1 MKKLIAITLTLVL
14 ILTCLPL
21 SAAAKEASIEQKF
34 RLLIEDMELDPAYSA
49 DRYLYEEKA
58 QYPAKDPEWVLI
70 RAELIPENSPGTA
83 TGWDGLFGNKIV
95 LSQPYKCVPFA
106 LGYGVFDIKSNT
118 FYDLI
123 DAWDMGFDSLHE
135 VWNGL
140 DGDGTMKLIGDADG
154 DGTLSIFDATRIQ
167 RVLAGLET
175 EPHTLYEK
183 LRPDMFLHGYPIGG
197 ACDYDRDGSL
207 TILDATKI
215 QRNLADLPN
224 ILETKL
230 AFDLRTISSDD
241 VYNNT
246 ARVITSVK
254 ELDDF
259 YRAYG
264 QNVNNSGGFVSRDD
278 IAGYTDA
285 YFKDKM
291 LIGCYVCLA
300 SGSWSLSYQG
310 AKIDNDGTLEV
321 SFMINGGNTG
331 TGDINERFIL
341 IEASKAF
348 ADDIRS
354 ADITLTVDDSI
365 KIVDTFEYGKG
376 ITRPADPTREGYRVI
391 ASVREFSSMDNPDDT
406 LIPSSAYC
414 ELTGHNVGDGYY
426 GFIAVIENVSQLTY
440 LFPDL
445 SAMGYSD
452 GYFNTYALV
461 AAVCVLDSNVD
472 GLELSNLAVKGNTL
486 YGEVKQINHQATEPA
501 YRIVYDVHQ
510 VKKSALSSVTH
521 TAIWVSSQ
529 AEPSVIAEIP
539 LDSQITATAPNNLN
553 SGGFREVAGEALTF
567 SSPNKYDYYFSG
579 PLNDVDTGYLI
590 LIRSRND
597 FEYYLPEF
605 DKEGTLDDAFFK
617 DNAVL
622 AMLQHGGADEAYAV
636 LSDIAVKDDGTLWCS
651 PQICINYYYDDNGT
665 PYYSPSDPV
674 VCTFLSVKQS
684 EVKDV
689 KTIEFWKGRQ
699 RTYYETLITD
709 DKKVAE
715 GTYGDRMSYTG
726 LPTATRVFTWD
737 YQKYGDGKD
746 FLNQPYRVAIIRS
759 YAQYETFFSSVNF
772 EGIAEYSTKP
782 IWQTVNGNQYPLDE
796 VFFQNNALIIGVGY
810 FCIGEEYLNFDEIQ
824 QSADGKTL
832 TVRFNRYTYG
842 DLHPNE
848 PYAANI
854 LGYCFAAASVPKDS
868 VKGITNVNM
877 LPQVKKL
884 PNDIYTP
891 MEYEVLD
898 SQDDLCSLDTFSKG
912 FIETDEAVYIDSAD
926 KLKSSIDSLLV
937 DYSGNPYDRGEMR
950 FPVENDAI
958 YGEAWFETHDMIAVR
973 VYRGGSSTRQYVTD
987 LERSAAGDL
996 LLEVTLMHNGYDTPD
1011 NAWSLIFLGVE
1022 KQEGDPAVTVVTV
1035 HEDNLPEPE
1044 KPILYL
1050 YPEVETELTVT
1061 LGKPEELTCTYPA
1074 YNNGWHVTA
1083 RPDGTLIDDSG
1094 RSYYSL
1100 YWESRSHTAV
1110 SMTDGF
1116 VVSGKDTARF
1126 FEEKLALLGLNE
1138 REAQE
1143 FIVYWLPK
1151 MQNNKYNLIRFATR
1165 EEIEQIM
1172 PLSFSVQPDTV
1183 IRVLMQYKP
1192 LDAPIN
1198 VPEQKFT
1205 TPTPERKGFVAV
1217 EWGGMLV
1224 K

>member
-1 MKKLIAITLTLVL
+1 MLMLVL
-14 ILTCLPL
+14 ILTCLPM
-21 SAAAKEASIEQKF
+21 SAAAKELSVKDKF
-34 RLLIEDMELDPAYSA
+34 KLLVEDMDYNRAEYVDDVYYNEIAST
-49 DRYLYEEKA
+49 ES
-58 QYPAKDPEWVLI
+58 WVLFYGGLNL
-70 RAELIPENSPGTA
+70 REAPDTP
-83 TGWDGLFGNKIV
+83 WDYPYGVFGNKLIAQEQ
-95 LSQPYKCVPFA
+95 SERCFPFK
-106 LGYGVFDIKSNT
+106 LNMGVYSKKNNA

-123 DAWDMGFDSLHE
+123 DAWDMNFDGLHE
-135 VWNGL
+135 
-140 DGDGTMKLIGDADG
+140 KLNAIDTPMYGWGIYMIGDADH
-154 DGTLSIFDATRIQ
+154 DGSLSILDATRIQ
-167 RVLAGLET
+167 RIMAGLDKDDYFGSFQT
-175 EPHTLYEK
+175 C
-183 LRPDMFLHGYPIGG
+183 LRGFQGSLL
-197 ACDYDRDGSL
+197 DYDRDGGLS
-207 TILDATKI
+207 ILDATKI
-215 QRNLADLPN
+215 QRCLADLPN
-224 ILETKL
+224 NVEYKTE
-230 AFDLRTISSDD
+230 FNIS
-241 VYNNT
+241 
-246 ARVITSVK
+246 
-254 ELDDF
+254 
-259 YRAYG
+259 AYG
-264 QNVNNSGGFVSRDD
+264 GSKNECVLVRTAEEFRDAYYHYVIEDSPLDGQDTSIYDIYNDEFFKTRSLLLAYIYRSDPAGVLTPKALILNDDEKLILTIEYFESEWAVYTPKEDPRLIGLSIFNGYLNDVSSVELNL
-278 IAGYTDA
+278 TDA
-285 YFKDKM
+285 
-291 LIGCYVCLA
+291 
-300 SGSWSLSYQG
+300 
-310 AKIDNDGTLEV
+310 
-321 SFMINGGNTG
+321 
-331 TGDINERFIL
+331 
-341 IEASKAF
+341 
-348 ADDIRS
+348 ADY
-354 ADITLTVDDSI
+354 
-365 KIVDTFEYGKG
+365 KPQIVDSFEYGKG
-376 ITRPADPTREGYRVI
+376 VARPADPTQEGYRTV
-391 ASVREFSSMDNPDDT
+391 ASVREFSSSSNWDNRQ
-406 LIPSSAYC
+406 ISESAYC
-414 ELTGHNVGDGYY
+414 ELTGHDVDGYY
-426 GFIAVIENVSQLTY
+426 GFIAVIENISQLAY

-445 SAMGYSD
+445 SAMGYND

-486 YGEVKQINHQATEPA
+486 YGEVKQINHQATEPE

-529 AEPSVIAEIP
+529 AESSVVAEIP

-567 SSPNKYDYYFSG
+567 SSPDKYDYYFSG

-684 EVKDV
+684 DVKDV

-699 RTYYETLITD
+699 STYYETLITD

-782 IWQTVNGNQYPLDE
+782 IWQTVNGSNYPLDE
-796 VFFQNNALIIGVGY
+796 VFFQNNALIVGVGY
-810 FCIGEEYLNFDEIQ
+810 FCTGDEYLFFDEIR
-824 QSADGKTL
+824 QSDDAEVL

-842 DLHPNE
+842 DLHPYE

-868 VKGITNVNM
+868 VKGITDVNM

-937 DYSGNPYDRGEMR
+937 DYSNNPYDRGEMR

-958 YGEAWFETHDMIAVR
+958 YDEAWFETHDMIAVR

-1022 KQEGDPAVTVVTV
+1022 KQEGDPTVTVVTV

-1116 VVSGKDTARF
+1116 VVKGEDTAKF

-1183 IRVLMQYKP
+1183 IRVLMQYMP
-1192 LDAPIN
+1192 LDARIN